1 MQPRDKAAILAV
13 NTIEFTFSSQRR
25 EMLHQHG
32 RREVTCKPAIDR
44 DNWQFQPNL
53 KFLKNRLLPTEF
65 YCMVIFRGDCDDRW
79 DFEQSLKTKRL
90 KINFWL

>member
-32 RREVTCKPAIDR
+32 AVKSRA
-44 DNWQFQPNL
+44 
-53 KFLKNRLLPTEF
+53 NR
-65 YCMVIFRGDCDDRW
+65 
-79 DFEQSLKTKRL
+79 Q
-90 KINFWL
+90 